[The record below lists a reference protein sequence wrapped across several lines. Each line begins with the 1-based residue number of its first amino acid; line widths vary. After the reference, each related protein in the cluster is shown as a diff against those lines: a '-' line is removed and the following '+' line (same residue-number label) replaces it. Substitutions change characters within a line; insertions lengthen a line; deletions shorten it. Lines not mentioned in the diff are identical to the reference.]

1 MRITVW
7 RDVLDSLGDAI
18 LVLSADLEPAALN
31 PAAETL
37 LGVSKPSSGFIHE
50 LLGRNDWLARMIASC
65 LKSGQNLSD
74 PDAELILNRRS
85 VAVREEASLL
95 MKEDGRIRGVVI
107 LLQDLSHQKST
118 ERTVEGSAAGLR
130 LSPAGLA
137 HEVKNPLT
145 GIKGAGELLAAMF
158 RNDARA
164 QGYCNVI
171 LEGVDRIAAL
181 VEQVLAFSSNQ
192 RLAAQPVNIHRVLH
206 QALKM
211 AGLYPNC
218 PAGITVKQLFDPSLP
233 EVIGD
238 AGALERVFLN
248 LIRNAIEAIGP
259 RGTIM
264 LSTRMETQFR
274 MTAEG
279 RRRHFLRVE
288 VSDSGK
294 GISDEELAQ
303 LFTPFF
309 TTKPQGTGLGLVI
322 SQRIVTLHGGNLW
335 AERGGVAAAD
345 GHADYNRGD
354 RASDSDGD
362 GSSAPAAMTPATISP
377 GMTFKVTLP
386 VRTDSPEA

>member
-1 MRITVW
+1 MPRW
-7 RDVLDSLGDAI
+7 SSRCS
-18 LVLSADLEPAALN
+18 
-31 PAAETL
+31 
-37 LGVSKPSSGFIHE
+37 PS
-50 LLGRNDWLARMIASC
+50 
-65 LKSGQNLSD
+65 
-74 PDAELILNRRS
+74 
-85 VAVREEASLL
+85 V
-95 MKEDGRIRGVVI
+95 
-107 LLQDLSHQKST
+107 
-118 ERTVEGSAAGLR
+118 
-130 LSPAGLA
+130 
-137 HEVKNPLT
+137 
-145 GIKGAGELLAAMF
+145 
-158 RNDARA
+158 
-164 QGYCNVI
+164 
-171 LEGVDRIAAL
+171 
-181 VEQVLAFSSNQ
+181 SNQ

-288 VSDSGK
+288 VSDSGM

-354 RASDSDGD
+354 RASGSDGA
-362 GSSAPAAMTPATISP
+362 GSSGPAAMPPATTLP